1 MALGTPVVSTDCP
14 SGPRELLDNGRFG
27 PLVPVG
33 DVAGLARAIRA
44 TLDEHLPAAVLQ
56 SAVAEYNQAESARRY
71 LELLESAQP
80 ALSPAG

>member
-1 MALGTPVVSTDCP
+1 
-14 SGPRELLDNGRFG
+14 
-27 PLVPVG
+27 
-33 DVAGLARAIRA
+33 VAGLARAIAA